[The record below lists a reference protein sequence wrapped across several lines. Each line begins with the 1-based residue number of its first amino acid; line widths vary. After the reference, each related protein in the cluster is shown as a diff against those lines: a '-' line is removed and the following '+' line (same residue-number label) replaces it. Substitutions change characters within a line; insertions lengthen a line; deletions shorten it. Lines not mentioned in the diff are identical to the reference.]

1 MVELRTKQE
10 IQRDKLHE
18 TICGQYNEF
27 RQLMPNA
34 TPTRIFT
41 AIAQLP
47 RHDLNGRA
55 QNHYPKRALF
65 ARKVNDNKR
74 LQQHGKILFNR
85 NIRHGYPYRR
95 LCYRNGRGRF
105 HQWLRVLGFHHRR
118 LRPGYHSEPRGDIR
132 RNQST

>member
-41 AIAQLP
+41 AIAQL

-65 ARKVNDNKR
+65 ARKVNDN
-74 LQQHGKILFNR
+74 
-85 NIRHGYPYRR
+85 
-95 LCYRNGRGRF
+95 
-105 HQWLRVLGFHHRR
+105 
-118 LRPGYHSEPRGDIR
+118 
-132 RNQST
+132 

>member
-41 AIAQLP
+41 AIAQLHQELFYSI
-47 RHDLNGRA
+47 RIGKLGFSGDVMRDAYQYYAGEVTNEQRFIE
-55 QNHYPKRALF
+55 RALTGLF
-65 ARKVNDNKR
+65 KHWHDAL
-74 LQQHGKILFNR
+74 LQYADLSIQPLKYISAEQ
-85 NIRHGYPYRR
+85 
-95 LCYRNGRGRF
+95 NG
-105 HQWLRVLGFHHRR
+105 
-118 LRPGYHSEPRGDIR
+118 
-132 RNQST
+132 